1 MNLTIMAHQN
11 RETKSPIIKK
21 RTISS
26 KGSKSKEKTMV
37 FTIEEEEEEDE
48 RVPEETD

>member
-26 KGSKSKEKTMV
+26 KGSKSKEKTMA
-37 FTIEEEEEEDE
+37 FTIEEEEDE